1 MSLKITYT
9 ALIVIGLM
17 LLAYTVLRFLSTDST
32 LDTPSLHPHADSKQP
47 DEWPLLVGTIFV
59 ASGIMGMILVQRR
72 RR

>member
-17 LLAYTVLRFLSTDST
+17 LLAYTVLRFVSTDSI
-32 LDTPSLHPHADSKQP
+32 LDMSPLHPQADGKQP

-59 ASGIMGMILVQRR
+59 ASGIMGMILIQRR